1 MGDVEDKYNAKKSR
15 TLKSCKLLLR
25 KKKNCHKNKQRL
37 IFFLLTKIVVLIHTH
52 MEIKPTVT
60 VTHGSIFRIFY
71 IPMWCLIL
79 IMMTGCH
86 RYLSSLESEYY
97 LESKNPDNWE
107 SWIRDLLELFTES
120 AIEKCLT
127 KGRVL
132 QKTVVQCSWSGTVL
146 WASSLFYKVLDH

>member
-1 MGDVEDKYNAKKSR
+1 MGGSWIVNVILLGQCGLKEDQLPSSLAAKSRNRKRKTVDGYVGDMEDKYNAKKSR

-71 IPMWCLIL
+71 IPM
-79 IMMTGCH
+79 
-86 RYLSSLESEYY
+86 
-97 LESKNPDNWE
+97 
-107 SWIRDLLELFTES
+107 
-120 AIEKCLT
+120 
-127 KGRVL
+127 
-132 QKTVVQCSWSGTVL
+132 
-146 WASSLFYKVLDH
+146 